1 MNVLTVEVIDMCV
14 ERYSKENYLEFCLS
28 TTNGNYIATVNILG
42 ISDIDFWNEDYGVVG
57 SLVWVESNVHDVL
70 SYKVKVVSDDDGEVI
85 TNPDI
90 VSAIEDAVYAYDF
103 SNVNEEVAEILINEM
118 RDSYDCVA

>member
-1 MNVLTVEVIDMCV
+1 MKVLNVEVIDMFV
-14 ERYSKENYLEFCLS
+14 EQYSKENYLELCLN
-28 TTNGNYIATVNILG
+28 TTSGSYIATVSILG
-42 ISDIDFWNEDYGVVG
+42 VSDIKFWNEDYGVAG
-57 SLVWVESNVHDVL
+57 SPVWTESNVHDVL

-90 VSAIEDAVYAYDF
+90 VRSIEAAVYAYDF

-118 RDSYDCVA
+118 KESYDY